1 MNLHFNMQQIDTTE
15 FGIGRKNPTAFY
27 FVPVDASAQ
36 RAVRAMVRQTLDSM
50 EPMAGE
56 ASYYQPAE
64 KYATPEYCYLRAA
77 DPMAELFRDVSL
89 ADNLPTDSQF
99 PYDLGSMTCYF
110 VKLTDRAGQRL
121 TAFRRAAYFKGMLKK
136 KLVHWDRGTLR
147 VVDDAVFKLD
157 NDFDLILD
165 SRFVHVLRP
174 SSLEALGNLKKLILE
189 AVRGNVSQ
197 LAEEIPYVDFEAV
210 RSYAETRIRAAR
222 YVASIRQ
229 QNLQDIDEGALERLC
244 VTTGVEIQRV
254 NGKLSIPEKDVMGF
268 LEVLDRRRYRVELVR
283 ESPEFYRATGRQKV
297 GGS

>member
-1 MNLHFNMQQIDTTE
+1 MNLNFDMQQIDTTE

-36 RAVRAMVRQTLDSM
+36 RAVRAMVRQTLDAM
-50 EPMAGE
+50 EPMVGE

-64 KYATPEYCYLRAA
+64 KYASPEYCYLGAD
-77 DPMAELFRDVSL
+77 DPMAELFNSVSL

-110 VKLTDRAGQRL
+110 VKLTDREGRRL
-121 TAFRRAAYFKGMLKK
+121 TAFRRAAFFKGILTK

-147 VVDDAVFKLD
+147 IVDDAVFKLD

-165 SRFVHVLRP
+165 SRFVHVLRS
-174 SSLEALGNLKKLILE
+174 SSLEALGNLKESILK
-189 AVRGNVSQ
+189 AVPENVSQ
-197 LAEEIPYVDFEAV
+197 LADEIPYVDFETV
-210 RSYAETRIRAAR
+210 KLYAETRIRAAR

-229 QNLQDIDEGALERLC
+229 QNLQDIDEDALERLC
-244 VTTGVEIQRV
+244 VTTGVEIQKV
-254 NGKLSIPEKDVMGF
+254 NGRLSIPKKDVMGF
-268 LEVLDRRRYRVELVR
+268 LEVLDRRRYRVDLVR